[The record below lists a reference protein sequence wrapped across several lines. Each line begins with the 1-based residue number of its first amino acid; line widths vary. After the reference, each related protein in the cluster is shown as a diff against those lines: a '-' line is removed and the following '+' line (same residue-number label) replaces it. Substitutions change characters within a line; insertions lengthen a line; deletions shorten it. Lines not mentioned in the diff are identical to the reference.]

1 MPTRRLL
8 EVSTSVSWNLII
20 RIGGIC
26 LLHECI
32 DVKILPVK
40 LNEILF
46 GTAQAQN
53 SVTPEVYLPKRKHKR
68 VKHNPCVCGLKLLY
82 HLYWTCYKPLN
93 LV

>member
-46 GTAQAQN
+46 EEHL
-53 SVTPEVYLPKRKHKR
+53 SD
-68 VKHNPCVCGLKLLY
+68 LKLRRR
-82 HLYWTCYKPLN
+82 
-93 LV
+93 